1 MFFFNYKFV
10 LKKVSKS
17 DIFFTDSLY
26 NQLNLE
32 RFKSYHLK
40 IDEINLFYF
49 FETLKNYFFN
59 ENCKTLKLA
68 YFFTIIN
75 KVEPK
80 VIIDNNESTRGKLIR
95 DLYPSSKL
103 IMYQNG
109 IDFKN
114 NNNLKRSFNKTK
126 PDHYLIWSKKF
137 SNITKQKKK
146 ILITGSLRNN
156 EKKLKKRK
164 KIYDIMFISEFRIFD
179 KLAKKKVY
187 KINNKFTSKI
197 LRILNNYSL
206 SYKKSICIGFSS
218 NRVEK
223 KNKIS
228 FRDEIK
234 FFNKYLNNF
243 NIDKISNEKL
253 AEKSKLIICM
263 TSSFG
268 NELIS
273 KGHKVLF
280 LNFNYKFFNLDF
292 NSKEKNGPIWQKEF
306 DQSMVIKKMNNLL
319 KINNNK
325 YQKLVKKYFKLNT
338 FDENNTKFKRLI
350 KKIIE

>member
-1 MFFFNYKFV
+1 MFFNNYKFV
-10 LKKVSKS
+10 LKKIYKS

-26 NQLNLE
+26 NQLNLN

-68 YFFTIIN
+68 YFFTIIR

-109 IDFKN
+109 VDFKN
-114 NNNLKRSFNKTK
+114 NHNLKKSFYKTN
-126 PDHYLIWSKKF
+126 PDYYLIWSEKF
-137 SNITKQKKK
+137 SNISKQKKK

-164 KIYDIMFISEFRIFD
+164 KIYDIMFISEFRVFD
-179 KLAKKKVY
+179 KSATKKVY
-187 KINNKFTSKI
+187 KINNKFSSKI

-206 SYKKSICIGFSS
+206 SNKKSICVGLSS

-228 FRDEIK
+228 F
-234 FFNKYLNNF
+234 Y
-243 NIDKISNEKL
+243 
-253 AEKSKLIICM
+253 
-263 TSSFG
+263 G
-268 NELIS
+268 
-273 KGHKVLF
+273 
-280 LNFNYKFFNLDF
+280 
-292 NSKEKNGPIWQKEF
+292 
-306 DQSMVIKKMNNLL
+306 
-319 KINNNK
+319 
-325 YQKLVKKYFKLNT
+325 
-338 FDENNTKFKRLI
+338 
-350 KKIIE
+350 